1 MAESTEPRR
10 KRSGRSARAVKT
22 TSESTNTFT
31 QLPWRQVR
39 NPFPPFKFIS
49 DDQVED
55 IHDAALEVLETVG
68 MNFLA
73 DEARERLKA
82 AGADVRD
89 GDTRVRFD
97 RALIEEAIAKAP
109 AEFPIHAR
117 NPAHDLHWGGNVMT
131 YAMVASPPHV
141 SALDMPRQAG
151 TFETYCDFLK
161 IAQSLNIVH
170 MLAGYPVE
178 PQDIPPRLRHLD
190 AYRAMVKYCDK
201 VNFAYALG
209 RSRIQDSLAMT
220 AIAHGVSLEG
230 LKSRP
235 SIFTVVNANS
245 PLQYDIPMLTGMM
258 EMASYNQPVVITPFT
273 LAGAMAPVTV
283 AGALVQQHAEALAGI
298 AMIQITNPGAP
309 CVYGGFTS
317 NVDMKTG
324 SPAFG
329 TPEHAKATIIGG
341 QLARRAG
348 VPYRASN
355 VNASNTPDAQST
367 YESQM
372 TIWGCTLGH
381 CNLMM
386 HGLGWIEGGLCAS
399 YEKVIIDAEMLQMM
413 SEFVKPLDTSRAE
426 MGLEAMADV
435 GPGGHFFGTQ
445 HTLDRYENAF
455 YSPLLSDWRNFETWA
470 DHGSVDATQRAHRIY
485 KELIA
490 TYERPPVDISV
501 EEELDAFVRKRHDE
515 GGVPED

>member
-1 MAESTEPRR
+1 MTDETRRRRSGGRAAKATGGAAATAIQQLPRR
-10 KRSGRSARAVKT
+10 QT
-22 TSESTNTFT
+22 
-31 QLPWRQVR
+31 R

-55 IHDAALEVLETVG
+55 IHNAALEVLETIG
-68 MNFLA
+68 INFL
-73 DEARERLKA
+73 DEGARDILKQ
-82 AGADVRD
+82 AGADVD
-89 GDTRVRFD
+89 DATTRVRFD
-97 RALIEEAIAKAP
+97 RSLVEESISKAP
-109 AEFPIHAR
+109 SEYTVHAR
-117 NPAHDLHWGGNVMT
+117 NPAFDLHWGGNVMNFGI
-131 YAMVASPPHV
+131 VSSPPHV
-141 SALDMPRQAG
+141 SALDLPRQAG
-151 TFETYCDFLK
+151 TMETYCDFLK
-161 IAQSLNIVH
+161 LAQSLNIIDF
-170 MLAGYPVE
+170 LAGYPVE
-178 PQDIPPRLRHLD
+178 PQDVPPRLRHLD
-190 AYRAMVKYCDK
+190 AYQAMVRYCEK

-209 RSRIQDSLAMT
+209 SDRIKDSLAMT
-220 AIAHGVSLEG
+220 AIAHGVSVED

-235 SIFTVVNANS
+235 SLFTVINANS
-245 PLQYDIPMLTGMM
+245 PLQYDKPMLTGLM
-258 EMASYNQPVVITPFT
+258 EMVRHNQPVIITPFT

-283 AGALVQQHAEALAGI
+283 AGALVEQHAEALAGI
-298 AMIQITNPGAP
+298 AFIQMVNPGAP

-341 QLARRAG
+341 QLARRVG

-355 VNASNTPDAQST
+355 VNASNAPDAQST

-413 SEFVKPLDTSRAE
+413 SEFLLPLSTDREELAID
-426 MGLEAMADV
+426 AMADV

-445 HTLDRYENAF
+445 HTIDRYETAF
-455 YSPLLSDWRNFETWA
+455 YAPLLSDWRNFETWR
-470 DHGSVDATQRAHRIY
+470 DHGSVDATTRAHKIY
-485 KELIA
+485 KDLIA
-490 TYERPPVDISV
+490 SYEKPPLNPAID
-501 EEELDAFVRKRHDE
+501 EELDAFVRRRHEE

>member
-1 MAESTEPRR
+1 MADTAEPRR
-10 KRSGRSARAVKT
+10 KRAGGRSANRTAERT
-22 TSESTNTFT
+22 PTFQ

-49 DDQVED
+49 DDQVET
-55 IHDAALEVLETVG
+55 IHNAALEVLETIG

-73 DEARERLKA
+73 GEARDILRA
-82 AGADVRD
+82 HGADVTD
-89 GDTRVRFD
+89 GNTRVRFD
-97 RALIEEAIAKAP
+97 RALIEENLARAP
-109 AEFPIHAR
+109 AAYTMHAR
-117 NPAHDLHWGGNVMT
+117 NPERNLHWGDNAMNF
-131 YAMVASPPHV
+131 AMVSSPPHV
-141 SALDMPRQAG
+141 SALDLPRQAG
-151 TFETYCDFLK
+151 TFDTYCDFLK
-161 IAQSLNIVH
+161 LAQHLNIVH

-178 PQDIPPRLRHLD
+178 PQDIAPRVRHLD
-190 AYRAMVKYCDK
+190 AYQAMVRHCDK
-201 VNFAYALG
+201 VNYAYALG
-209 RSRIQDSLAMT
+209 RDRIRDSLAMT
-220 AIAHGVSLEG
+220 SIAHGVSMEE

-235 SIFTVVNANS
+235 SLFTVVNANS
-245 PLQYDIPMLTGMM
+245 PLQYDIPMLNGMM
-258 EMASYNQPVVITPFT
+258 EMARYHQPVIVTPFT

-283 AGALVQQHAEALAGI
+283 AGALVQQHAEAIAGI
-298 AMIQITNPGAP
+298 AFMQMVSPGAP

-341 QLARRAG
+341 QLARRVG

-355 VNASNTPDAQST
+355 VNASNAPDVQST

-381 CNLMM
+381 CNMMM

-413 SEFVKPLDTSRAE
+413 SEFLLPLDTSRDE
-426 MGLEAMADV
+426 LGLDAMADV
-435 GPGGHFFGTQ
+435 GPGGHYFGTQ
-445 HTLDRYENAF
+445 HTLDRYETAF
-455 YSPLLSDWRNFETWA
+455 YSPILSDWRNFETWQE
-470 DHGSVDATQRAHRIY
+470 HGSVDATHRAHQIY
-485 KELIA
+485 KDLIA
-490 TYERPPVDISV
+490 SYEKPPLDPAID
-501 EEELDAFVRKRHDE
+501 EELDAFVQRRHEE